1 MSRLFVAVLPP
12 SAVLEHVDR
21 ALALARAG
29 TTADEGQGP
38 VRWTPASDRH
48 LTLAFYGGVPDGL
61 EPEVVDGLAGIA
73 AGTAPFDLALRG
85 SGLFDRRTLWVGCGG
100 DVAAMAALMDRTT
113 ALGAELIGRTDDR
126 VRHRAHLTVG
136 RVRDQAR
143 RSTSRRRAAPGVLP
157 VQTLAHALAVYSG
170 PAWTVEAFHLLR
182 SELGAG
188 PGGAALHTVVETFPL
203 GAVAG

>member
-1 MSRLFVAVLPP
+1 MARLFVAVLPP
-12 SAVLEHVDR
+12 PPVLEHVDR
-21 ALALARAG
+21 ALVLARAG
-29 TTADEGQGP
+29 TAADEGQGP
-38 VRWTPASDRH
+38 VRWTPAADRH

-61 EPEVVDGLAGIA
+61 ELEFVEALAGVA
-73 AGTAPFDLALRG
+73 AVTPSFGLALRG
-85 SGLFDRRTLWVGCGG
+85 SGLFDRRTLWIGCGG
-100 DVAAMAALMDRTT
+100 DVAAMTALTERTT
-113 ALGAELIGRTDDR
+113 AVGADLLGRTDDR

-143 RSTSRRRAAPGVLP
+143 RSASRRREAPGVVQ

-170 PAWTVEAFHLLR
+170 PAWTVDAFHLLR

-188 PGGAALHTVVETFPL
+188 PGGAALHSVVETFAL